1 MNFFRTV
8 YSLCCGTSVFPR
20 LLNVSLW
27 RVTLHTVLLI
37 LFCTILITAGHLLTD
52 GRQIRTVTDS
62 FFRETGGFKVSSDG
76 LIRLGLQPEQSRS
89 YILDEALRFDYF
101 PGGSL
106 DLSEMNSWHA
116 RFGFICLSEGFV
128 FWGREL
134 YPEGCYRA
142 VFLTPE
148 EFAGNLLFL
157 NLLKA
162 ESTPNVMET
171 LAKVRE
177 ALDGETGRDG
187 DEKDSAALLRDSF
200 KTGLTQKGLLDFI
213 HSRVSDVRKGREER
227 GKESQLSS
235 PEGGNAEEEEKKK
248 KGEEGRRLSAGEKQ
262 RHSDAAAVPGEE
274 NNAVESQ
281 PLSSEKAE
289 TSGPVGDGFPS
300 SAVSAD
306 PEEVSF
312 DSPGVIVSLLESVL
326 LLKTVLEALFQIVS
340 FLIFGGFFFV
350 LAQYFRMS
358 VFPNRLSFRTIVVIA
373 LYAAFPPMLIAS
385 LYTAL
390 VLPLFSYQMLF
401 FIGYFVYHLL
411 AFHAVMRFL
420 NPPRPDLDDDS
431 DF

>member
-27 RVTLHTVLLI
+27 RVILHTVLLI
-37 LFCTILITAGHLLTD
+37 LFCIILITAGHLLTD

-116 RFGFICLSEGFV
+116 RFGFICLNEGFV

-235 PEGGNAEEEEKKK
+235 PEGGKAEEEEEKKK
-248 KGEEGRRLSAGEKQ
+248 KGEAAGKE
-262 RHSDAAAVPGEE
+262 PG
-274 NNAVESQ
+274 N
-281 PLSSEKAE
+281 LKRD
-289 TSGPVGDGFPS
+289 SG
-300 SAVSAD
+300 A
-306 PEEVSF
+306 PEEGMLSPAVAASSGHESVRF
-312 DSPGVIVSLLESVL
+312 DSSGVIVSLLKSFL

>member
-27 RVTLHTVLLI
+27 RVILHTCLLI
-37 LFCTILITAGHLLTD
+37 LFCTVLITAGHLLTD

-62 FFRETGGFKVSSDG
+62 FFRETGGFEVSSDG
-76 LIRLGLQPEQSRS
+76 LIRLGLNPEQSRS

-101 PGGSL
+101 PGDSL
-106 DLSEMNSWHA
+106 NLSEMSSWHA
-116 RFGFICLSEGFV
+116 RFGFICLNDGFV

-162 ESTPNVMET
+162 ESSSKAMGTMEMLRET
-171 LAKVRE
+171 LLAE
-177 ALDGETGRDG
+177 EEGEGGSGNTT
-187 DEKDSAALLRDSF
+187 ALLRDSF

-213 HSRVSDVRKGREER
+213 HSRVSEVRKEREEKR
-227 GKESQLSS
+227 PAEGTLSSSSSAASGTLLPGGGEKSEKEEAAGKE
-235 PEGGNAEEEEKKK
+235 PGNLKRDSGAP
-248 KGEEGRRLSAGEKQ
+248 EEGMLSPAV
-262 RHSDAAAVPGEE
+262 AASSGH
-274 NNAVESQ
+274 ES
-281 PLSSEKAE
+281 
-289 TSGPVGDGFPS
+289 VR
-300 SAVSAD
+300 
-306 PEEVSF
+306 F
-312 DSPGVIVSLLESVL
+312 DSSGVIVSLLKSFL